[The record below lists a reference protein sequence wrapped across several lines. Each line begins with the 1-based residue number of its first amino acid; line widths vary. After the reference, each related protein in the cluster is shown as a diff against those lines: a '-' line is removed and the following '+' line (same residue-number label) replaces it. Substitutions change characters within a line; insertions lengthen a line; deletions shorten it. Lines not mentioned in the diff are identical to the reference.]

1 MIRIATVFSG
11 IGGAEQAL
19 KRLGIPHEIVFA
31 CDNGDVELN
40 LLSKDDSTEYKQL
53 KKLRSK
59 KQIKSKKDI
68 NRLSSLANKELEASI
83 NILNEVKSLKNKKQ
97 KKDFID
103 NLYRANSRQ
112 TNFVKKSY
120 LANYQIDEDDFYLDI
135 RFLDATPYKKEDID
149 LLVGGSP
156 CQSFSIV
163 GAQHGLNDTRG
174 TLFYDF
180 ARIIQECSPKVFIYE
195 NVRGLTTHDNGKTL
209 EVILNVLSNLNYE
222 IVPPQILNASDYGIP
237 QTRRRFFIIGIR
249 KDLNFLPFEFP
260 KPIELKFTMQDFLE
274 DNCAFGYF
282 SYDKKGDLI
291 LNKIKGAPDKKF
303 ILTPA
308 VQKYVLSEGTGKF
321 ITSTQIDLPVART
334 LMKMMTQH
342 HRAGVDNY
350 ITVSKDPL
358 LIRQLS
364 DREALRLMGFPD
376 TFKISVSSM
385 QMLRQAGNSMVV
397 DVMMALIKQ
406 IIKTGVFKNLN
417 N

>member
-1 MIRIATVFSG
+1 MIKIATVFSG

-31 CDNGDVELN
+31 CDNGDVELD
-40 LLSKDDSTEYKQL
+40 LLPKDDAIEYKQL

-59 KQIKSKKDI
+59 KQIKSEKDKC
-68 NRLSSLANKELEASI
+68 RLVSLASMELDVST
-83 NILNEVKSLKNKKQ
+83 NILNEVKRLKTKKQ
-97 KKDFID
+97 KKDFVD
-103 NLYRANSRQ
+103 NLYRTSSRQ

-120 LANYQIDEDDFYLDI
+120 LANYQIAEDDFYLDV

-163 GAQHGLNDTRG
+163 GAQHGLSDTRG

-180 ARIIQECSPKVFIYE
+180 ARIIQECTPKVFIYE
-195 NVRGLTTHDNGKTL
+195 NVRGVTTHDNGKTL
-209 EVILNVLSNLNYE
+209 EVMLNVLSNLNYD
-222 IVPPQILNASDYGIP
+222 IATPQILNASDYGIP

-249 KDLNFLPFEFP
+249 KGLNFMPFEFP
-260 KPIELKFTMQDFLE
+260 KPIELKYTMQDFLE

-282 SYDKKGDLI
+282 SYNKKGDLI
-291 LNKIKGAPDKKF
+291 LNKIKGNPDKKF

-350 ITVSKDPL
+350 ITVSKHPL
-358 LIRQLS
+358 RIRQLS

-397 DVMMALIKQ
+397 DVMMAIIKQ
-406 IIKTGVFKNLN
+406 IIKTGVFKTLN
-417 N
+417 